1 MNLAGAVEANNQSP
15 NRILIAGGG
24 IGGLATAIAL
34 KRQSIDSLVCERAP
48 ELREVGAGLLL
59 SPNAVYVLGCL
70 GLPPSSIAGSRK
82 IEVWRILD
90 PRGRQLQQMRPTRRD
105 GTPAL
110 SLHRGDLQLLLQAQ
124 LSPEMLRL
132 GFTVA
137 DATAGQNGVEV
148 VNQAGEC
155 LTGSALI
162 GADGL
167 NSRVRQLH
175 CDDGAPRFCGYTGW
189 RSVVP
194 WIPPGYEGNWL
205 SESWGEGKRFGI
217 SPLGGNRCYWYATAN
232 RTAVEKKEPQSTREE
247 LLSMFGH
254 WHAPIPELIAATPV
268 GNVTR
273 NDIFDRRNR
282 TLPGCGPVTLLGDA
296 AHAMTPNLGQGACT
310 ALEDAWVLAREL
322 SSAPSPTEGLRR
334 YEQVRRL
341 RVRCISH
348 ASWLLGEIIQLEH
361 PAATAIRDLML
372 RITPGFFGDW
382 AMRPLFGFRG

>member
-1 MNLAGAVEANNQSP
+1 MEANNHRP
-15 NRILIAGGG
+15 DRILIAGGG

-34 KRQSIDSLVCERAP
+34 KQHHIESFVCERAC

-59 SPNAVYVLGCL
+59 SPNAVHVLGRL
-70 GLPPSSIAGSRK
+70 GIQQSAIAGSRK
-82 IEVWRILD
+82 IEDWRILD
-90 PRGRQLQQMRPTRRD
+90 LHGRPLQRMRPTRRD
-105 GTPAL
+105 GTPTL
-110 SLHRGDLQLLLQAQ
+110 SLHRGDLQLLLQSQ
-124 LSPEMLRL
+124 LQKKTLRL
-132 GFTVA
+132 GFTVTKVIPA
-137 DATAGQNGVEV
+137 PNGIELISES
-148 VNQAGEC
+148 GEC

-175 CDDGAPRFCGYTGW
+175 YDDGAPRFCGYTGW

-194 WIPPGYEGNWL
+194 WIPHGYDANWL

-217 SPLGGNRCYWYATAN
+217 SPLGGDRCYWYATAN
-232 RTAVEKKEPQSTREE
+232 RPAIANRETETTREE

-254 WHAPIPELIAATPV
+254 WHSPIPELIAATPV
-268 GNVTR
+268 GTITR

-282 TLPGCGPVTLLGDA
+282 TSRGRGRITLLGDA

-322 SSAPSPTEGLRR
+322 SHAASPAEGLRR
-334 YEQVRRL
+334 YEQARRF
-341 RVRCISH
+341 RIKCISR
-348 ASWLLGEIIQLEH
+348 ASRLLGQIIQWEH
-361 PAATAIRDLML
+361 PVATATRDLML
-372 RITPGFFGDW
+372 RITPDFCGDW